1 MLEGSKNRD
10 LVNRP
15 IPSTLADTEDSGK
28 SDVGESANTTMLYS
42 DQQVST
48 NWGHHH
54 QKHTSVSSEQG
65 HQEDQLDLSASPERK
80 MGNAAGPPLS
90 IILDEIESAEPR
102 EHINKLEHTSKDE
115 EKSQD
120 LVLISSPIHSKV
132 LGPIKNKLG
141 QDTTNSKKKQFDY
154 RAHRKST
161 SDAGPVRETMS
172 AVPDVTKR
180 EGDVMICGWKVTK
193 DTRWVVLA
201 ILLLLVSTII
211 PYYLL

>member
-1 MLEGSKNRD
+1 
-10 LVNRP
+10 
-15 IPSTLADTEDSGK
+15 
-28 SDVGESANTTMLYS
+28 MLYS

-80 MGNAAGPPLS
+80 MGNAAGPLS

-132 LGPIKNKLG
+132 PGPIKNKLG

-161 SDAGPVRETMS
+161 SNAGPVRETMS